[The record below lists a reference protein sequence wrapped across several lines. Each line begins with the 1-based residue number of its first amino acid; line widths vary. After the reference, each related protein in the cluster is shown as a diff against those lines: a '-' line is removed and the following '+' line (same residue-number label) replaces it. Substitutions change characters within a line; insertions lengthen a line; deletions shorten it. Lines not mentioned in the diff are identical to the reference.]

1 MMSEVTGNTQSV
13 DVHRNM
19 HEQDKCVLG
28 KSLDN
33 FILTTLLLILS
44 PSIPKMTKKGAT
56 ES

>member
-13 DVHRNM
+13 DVHRSM

-33 FILTTLLLILS
+33 FILT
-44 PSIPKMTKKGAT
+44 PYY
-56 ES
+56 